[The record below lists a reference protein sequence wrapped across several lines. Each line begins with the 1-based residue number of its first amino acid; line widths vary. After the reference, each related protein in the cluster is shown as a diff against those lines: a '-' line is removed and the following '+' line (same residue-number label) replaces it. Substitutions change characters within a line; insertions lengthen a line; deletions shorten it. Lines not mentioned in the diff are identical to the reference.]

1 MTNSKA
7 LLNELSNLANIVD
20 KQTGNAMYS
29 SLKHTRSCISSF
41 EYNGYYECFLHERSN
56 NISFGPQSECQT
68 PPTPCGHKKRN
79 NKICQRIDTHTHTT
93 SYGTHTFISR
103 DDSEMNAQFE

>member
-29 SLKHTRSCISSF
+29 SLKHTRSCLVALSI
-41 EYNGYYECFLHERSN
+41 
-56 NISFGPQSECQT
+56 T
-68 PPTPCGHKKRN
+68 VT
-79 NKICQRIDTHTHTT
+79 
-93 SYGTHTFISR
+93 
-103 DDSEMNAQFE
+103 MNAFYMKDQTISHSGLKVNARPLLRPVVTKNGTTKYAKE